1 MMVDRMQ
8 RYLALSLPLLAFGA
22 IALASERQTLSSQ
35 LDRREGFDDIEF
47 AYLATRLHTG
57 AIEVSKLEESRGRS
71 PLIKALAAK
80 IRDGQEH
87 VRPLLIQH
95 ARNAAKNPAIAAID
109 RQMQDAHQQAMTR
122 MKAAR
127 GATIDREFVVEM
139 IRVHDTMLQLL
150 KRSRIA
156 DPALKTLANRI
167 GTEHSDELVELRRF
181 QSK

>member
-35 LDRREGFDDIEF
+35 LDRRDGFVDSEF
-47 AYLATRLHTG
+47 AYLAARLHTG
-57 AIEVSKLEESRGRS
+57 AIEISKLEESRGRS
-71 PLIKALAAK
+71 PAIKALAAK

-87 VRPLLIQH
+87 VRPLLSQH
-95 ARNAAKNPAIAAID
+95 AKNAANNPAIAAID